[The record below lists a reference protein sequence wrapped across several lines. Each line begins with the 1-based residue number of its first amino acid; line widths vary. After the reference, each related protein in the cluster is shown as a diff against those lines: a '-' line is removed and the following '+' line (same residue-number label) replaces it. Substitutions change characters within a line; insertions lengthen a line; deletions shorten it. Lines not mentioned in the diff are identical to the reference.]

1 MLEAL
6 IISNIALWVIVIVLA
21 GLVLVLVRQVGVLH
35 ERVAPAG
42 ALMTDDG
49 PRVGDAAPVFELE
62 DWQGQPHVIG
72 GPDAERRSTL
82 IFFLSPTCPI
92 CKTILPVVESV
103 VRAEGPVRLVLAS
116 DGPRKEH
123 EQFVREHR
131 LDRYPY
137 FRSTQLGLRYRIGKL
152 PYAVLIDEDGIV
164 RAKGLVNSREH
175 LESLFEAKIR
185 GIASV
190 QEYVGANPAH

>member
-1 MLEAL
+1 
-6 IISNIALWVIVIVLA
+6 
-21 GLVLVLVRQVGVLH
+21 
-35 ERVAPAG
+35 
-42 ALMTDDG
+42 MTDDG

-62 DWQGQPHVIG
+62 DWQGQRHVIG

-103 VRAEGPVRLVLAS
+103 IHAEGPVRLVLAS
-116 DGPRKEH
+116 DGPYNEH
-123 EQFVREHR
+123 EQFVHEYR

-137 FRSTQLGLRYRIGKL
+137 FLSTELGLRYRIGKL

-164 RAKGLVNSREH
+164 RAKGLVNTREH

-190 QEYVGANPAH
+190 QEYVGANLAH